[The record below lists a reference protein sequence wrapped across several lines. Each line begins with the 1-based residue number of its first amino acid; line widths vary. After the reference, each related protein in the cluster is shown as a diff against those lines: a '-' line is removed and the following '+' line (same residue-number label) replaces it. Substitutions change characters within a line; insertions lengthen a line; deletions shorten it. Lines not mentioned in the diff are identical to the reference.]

1 MDKPGQNTAFY
12 QNTVIFRQ
20 KKNLIMQ
27 CRKPGFNPWVGKT
40 TWRMEWLPT
49 PVFLPGK
56 SHRQRKLAGDS
67 PWCTSDTVANAGVW
81 TDALKAIRCLSG
93 IQTYWVPCSF
103 TFLLTC
109 FQKEAEKGNRCFVRL
124 PVTHR
129 VPARGTDPGDPPQLV
144 PCDPPSSC
152 PVTPRP
158 HSEWD
163 PVVLA
168 PPRVLSLNSVC
179 GKTLANG

>member
-1 MDKPGQNTAFY
+1 MY
-12 QNTVIFRQ
+12 
-20 KKNLIMQ
+20 
-27 CRKPGFNPWVGKT
+27 
-40 TWRMEWLPT
+40 LPASDAVHRT
-49 PVFLPGK
+49 P
-56 SHRQRKLAGDS
+56 RAT
-67 PWCTSDTVANAGVW
+67 CTSDTVANAGVW

-158 HSEWD
+158 HSEWG

-168 PPRVLSLNSVC
+168 PPCVLSLNSVC